1 MKRSILRAALAAAFL
16 MLLLVALAAPRVGA
30 WLVREDPLT
39 KADAIYVL
47 GGTVFERP
55 LEARDLYAAGWAPII
70 VLTQQRADWGELWL
84 AEQGITFESGVK
96 QQVDLLE
103 RLGVPRGA
111 VEIIGEQDST
121 ADEADA
127 LLELIRLRGWSRV
140 IVVTS
145 KQHTRR
151 AGLAMRRVIGNNGRV
166 VVRAS
171 RYDRSD
177 VDRWWANRSTLRF
190 TLFETQRLMA
200 YWVGLAD

>member
-1 MKRSILRAALAAAFL
+1 M
-16 MLLLVALAAPRVGA
+16 
-30 WLVREDPLT
+30 

-47 GGTVFERP
+47 GGTAFERP

-70 VLTQQRADWGELWL
+70 VLTQQRADFGEVWL
-84 AEQGITFESGVK
+84 AEQGITFKSEA
-96 QQVDLLE
+96 QQQAELLE

-127 LLELIRLRGWSRV
+127 LLEIMRLRGWSSV

-145 KQHTRR
+145 RQHTRR
-151 AGLAMRRVIGNNGRV
+151 AGLAMRRVIGDRGRV
-166 VVRAS
+166 IVRAS

-177 VDRWWANRSTLRF
+177 VDRWWASRSTLRF